1 MDKKREE
8 LLNKLETIKE
18 KAQEDLKNNHI
29 GYENCVVKNVIHYD
43 KKVELINK
51 ETNKKE
57 EFDLCVAVIEDPD
70 TKTTMNMYYLN
81 GEEVDFTELMLEYE
95 APESIKDVI
104 DRTKENEEKPKE
116 EQDKELK
123 SDKLDELEKEKIED
137 KGEKE
142 TNKKKE
148 KKDKDSRIGEK
159 PKYIIQT
166 VDVDRAYIDKW
177 HTLRSKLD
185 LPSEVKELAF
195 AYPNTDEDK
204 NLSDDLVVIMLDKDG
219 KRIKETSDGT
229 KVTDILTVDNATGDN
244 PMYDDNTKLELEGYA
259 KKNKNMT
266 MKRFKA
272 KEIKDNN
279 FYLSVEQKEVG
290 GYSELYAGGKTHD
303 GNDPVEVQLETDN
316 VGIQTDLEMQEIMND
331 RRGVHNKD
339 NIDKEA
345 DMHEEHGD
353 DTDIIKKENADGN
366 DATFEFCENEKDWE
380 ELATKWGYYKDGK
393 PDSEKAKNIYKEYKE
408 NNPHLTS
415 DEIVQEISDDLYEQT
430 PGRNSRI

>member
-1 MDKKREE
+1 MDEKREDV
-8 LLNKLETIKE
+8 LQKLETIKE

-29 GYENCVVKNVIHYD
+29 GYENCVVKNVIHYN

-57 EFDLCVAVIEDPD
+57 ELDLCVAVIEDPD
-70 TKTTMNMYYLN
+70 TKTIMNMYYLN

-95 APESIKDVI
+95 SPESIKDVI
-104 DRTKENEEKPKE
+104 DRTKENEEKPEE

-123 SDKLDELEKEKIED
+123 SDKLDELEREKTED
-137 KGEKE
+137 KEDGK
-142 TNKKKE
+142 TNKKNE
-148 KKDKDSRIGEK
+148 KNDKDSRIGEK

-166 VDVDRAYIDKW
+166 VNVDKAYIDKW
-177 HTLRSKLD
+177 HTLRNKLN
-185 LPSEVKELAF
+185 LPSEVNELAF

-229 KVTDILTVDNATGDN
+229 KVTDILTVDNATGSN
-244 PMYDDNTKLELEGYA
+244 PMYDDNTKLELNGYA
-259 KKNKNMT
+259 EKNKGMT
-266 MKRFKA
+266 MKRFRA
-272 KEIKDNN
+272 KGINDNN

-290 GYSELYAGGKTHD
+290 GYAELYAGGKTHD

-316 VGIQTDLEMQEIMND
+316 VGIQTDLEMQEIMNGGK
-331 RRGVHNKD
+331 GVHNKD
-339 NIDKEA
+339 NIDKEVEK
-345 DMHEEHGD
+345 HEEHGD
-353 DTDIIKKENADGN
+353 DTDRIEEKNADGD
-366 DATFEFCENEKDWE
+366 DATFELCENEQDWE

-430 PGRNSRI
+430 LGRNSRI

>member
-8 LLNKLETIKE
+8 LLNKLKTIKE
-18 KAQEDLKNNHI
+18 RAQEDLKNNHI
-29 GYENCVVKNVIHYD
+29 GYENCVVKNIIHYN

-51 ETNKKE
+51 ETNEKE
-57 EFDLCVAVIEDPD
+57 KFELCVAVVEDPD
-70 TKTTMNMYYLN
+70 TKRTTNMYYLN
-81 GEEVDFTELMLEYE
+81 GEEVDFTELMLKYE
-95 APESIKDVI
+95 SPEPIKDVI
-104 DRTKENEEKPKE
+104 DRTKENEERTEK

-123 SDKLDELEKEKIED
+123 SDKLDELEQEKIET
-137 KGEKE
+137 KKE
-142 TNKKKE
+142 DKKKDN
-148 KKDKDSRIGEK
+148 KNSKIGEK

-166 VDVDRAYIDKW
+166 VDVDKAYIDKW
-177 HTLRSKLD
+177 HTLRNKLN

-204 NLSDDLVVIMLDKDG
+204 NLSDDLVVIMLDEEG
-219 KRIKETSDGT
+219 KRITETADGT

-259 KKNKNMT
+259 EKNKNMT

-272 KEIKDNN
+272 KGIDDNN

-290 GYSELYAGGKTHD
+290 GYAELYAGGKTHD

-339 NIDKEA
+339 NIAKEA

-353 DTDIIKKENADGN
+353 DTDKIKKENADGN

-430 PGRNSRI
+430 PGRNIRI

>member
-18 KAQEDLKNNHI
+18 KAQEDLKNNHV
-29 GYENCVVKNVIHYD
+29 GYENCVVKNVIHYE

-57 EFDLCVAVIEDPD
+57 ELDLCVAVIEDPD
-70 TKTTMNMYYLN
+70 TKTTKNMYYLN

-95 APESIKDVI
+95 SPESIKDVI
-104 DRTKENEEKPKE
+104 DRTKENEEKPEK

-123 SDKLDELEKEKIED
+123 SDKLDELEQEKIED

-148 KKDKDSRIGEK
+148 KKDRNSRIGEK

-177 HTLRSKLD
+177 HTLRNKLN
-185 LPSEVKELAF
+185 LPSEVNELAF

-259 KKNKNMT
+259 EKNKNMT

-272 KEIKDNN
+272 KGIDDNN

-290 GYSELYAGGKTHD
+290 GYAELYAGGKTHD

-353 DTDIIKKENADGN
+353 DTDKIKKENADGN
-366 DATFEFCENEKDWE
+366 ESTYEICELEIVPGTDKTWDEWAE
-380 ELATKWGYYKDGK
+380 ELG
-393 PDSEKAKNIYKEYKE
+393 DSKE
-408 NNPHLTS
+408 NLQKRFEREVNKKPREH
-415 DEIVQEISDDLYEQT
+415 EKIVEDIEADYEMINDHEHN
-430 PGRNSRI
+430 RFK